1 MRRFPLRLSYVPLRT
16 RLFFKKRM
24 NTALGRSS
32 GVSHRSWSPRLRPV
46 QGVRRLPACPHTA
59 PSSPRRLGCP
69 HLTCLDEPGASAA
82 TYARAQ
88 LTRRN
93 LFFLQRGATYMKE
106 PKFTT
111 PWSQVHGGAGTSSAG
126 AAVGEE
132 PGPGAP
138 DGPHTP
144 LRLPSTKGARAMAEL
159 SARAEIKR
167 ASRPGWHGW
176 LLAT

>member
-1 MRRFPLRLSYVPLRT
+1 M
-16 RLFFKKRM
+16 
-24 NTALGRSS
+24 
-32 GVSHRSWSPRLRPV
+32 
-46 QGVRRLPACPHTA
+46 CPHTA
-59 PSSPRRLGCP
+59 PSSPRRFGCP
-69 HLTCLDEPGASAA
+69 HLTCLDEPCASAA
-82 TYARAQ
+82 TYARSQ

-144 LRLPSTKGARAMAEL
+144 LRLPPAVNERCSGHG
-159 SARAEIKR
+159 RAER
-167 ASRPGWHGW
+167 TRGDQAGEPTGMAR
-176 LLAT
+176 LAARYVTDEVQHAGHNAATGSPVPH